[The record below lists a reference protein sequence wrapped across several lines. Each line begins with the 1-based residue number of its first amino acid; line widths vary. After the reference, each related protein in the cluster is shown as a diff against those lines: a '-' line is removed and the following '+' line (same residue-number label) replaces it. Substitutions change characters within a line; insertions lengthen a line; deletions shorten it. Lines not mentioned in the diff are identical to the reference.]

1 MRHFPLIQIGL
12 TAFLALAGMPL
23 HAEVFP
29 GEKAFDPV
37 QKAEP
42 SDAEQRATREGTA
55 SRAGFGKEGTPGPAC
70 ESGEAKVKLLMM
82 MAGADALQPDQADPS
97 AGPGASKAAQKGP
110 ADVPDHDIVPA
121 YAACAGAEADT
132 IARQAASTA
141 SRRKNPLIVQTALSA
156 EHAEVKPRG
165 KPKDAAKRKPAEQAE
180 AASREAALA
189 HPGGFCALTTGKVSR
204 TRLQPPVHGIIVKSW
219 GEATDAG
226 PATGVSYQ
234 VLSGARVI
242 APCGGRVVFAN
253 SFRSYGQ
260 LLIVDCGGGYHM
272 VISGLEKLDVQ
283 SGQTIGAGEAV
294 GIMPMSGPGSAT
306 RRQVLYIEL
315 RHNGRPVNPTLW
327 LQNG

>member
-1 MRHFPLIQIGL
+1 MRHIPLIRIGL
-12 TAFLALAGMPL
+12 TAFLALVALPL
-23 HAEVFP
+23 HAEVLP

-42 SDAEQRATREGTA
+42 SDAEQRATGEGAA
-55 SRAGFGKEGTPGPAC
+55 SRAGFGEEGTPGPAC
-70 ESGEAKVKLLMM
+70 ESGEARVKLLMII
-82 MAGADALQPDQADPS
+82 AGADALQPDKADPN
-97 AGPGASKAAQKGP
+97 AGPGASKAAQKGS
-110 ADVPDHDIVPA
+110 ADVPDHDIAPT
-121 YAACAGAEADT
+121 YAACAGAEADAV
-132 IARQAASTA
+132 ARQAASTA
-141 SRRKNPLIVQTALSA
+141 SRRKNPLIMQTALSA
-156 EHAEVKPRG
+156 EHAEAKPRG

-180 AASREAALA
+180 AALA
-189 HPGGFCALTTGKVSR
+189 HPGGSCALTTGKVSR

-283 SGQTIGAGEAV
+283 FGQMIGAGEAV
-294 GIMPMSGPGSAT
+294 GLMPMSGPGSAT